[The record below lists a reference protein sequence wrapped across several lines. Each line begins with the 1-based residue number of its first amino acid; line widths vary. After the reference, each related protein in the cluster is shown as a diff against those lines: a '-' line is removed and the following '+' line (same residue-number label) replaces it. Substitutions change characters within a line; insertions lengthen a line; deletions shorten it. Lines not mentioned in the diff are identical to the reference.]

1 MGFPFP
7 YARMHS
13 ARLHFSGMYTQSL
26 LRKAGCPQHIQQA
39 GPPGVSA
46 GSGRQGL
53 RFLAYAFLTVKR
65 KKSKQAECLHGKIQ
79 RCHGTL
85 SEEIYQIIDT
95 DKGKRQQDYV
105 FKEPRH
111 KNILLYCWF
120 YYIANCIK
128 CQYR

>member
-53 RFLAYAFLTVKR
+53 RFLEYSFLTLKF
-65 KKSKQAECLHGKIQ
+65 KNSEQAECLHGKIQ
-79 RCHGTL
+79 RRHGTL
-85 SEEIYQIIDT
+85 SEEADQIIDA
-95 DKGKRQQDYV
+95 DKGKRQ
-105 FKEPRH
+105 
-111 KNILLYCWF
+111 
-120 YYIANCIK
+120 
-128 CQYR
+128 